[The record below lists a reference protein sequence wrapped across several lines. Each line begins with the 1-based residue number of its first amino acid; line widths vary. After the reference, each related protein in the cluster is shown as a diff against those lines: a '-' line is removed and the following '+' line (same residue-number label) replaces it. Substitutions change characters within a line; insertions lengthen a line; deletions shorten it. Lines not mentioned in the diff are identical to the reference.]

1 MARRRAT
8 VTITGLARLRQRLE
22 DLPEEIRQ
30 ALVKGVRESAE
41 AVRDDVQRNV
51 PADTGNLRESVDIR
65 YREGGLVADVGW
77 FEPADFYAAFV
88 EYGTRRQPAQPSLH
102 PALQR
107 ERGRYAAR
115 LTDEVRRV
123 LR

>member
-1 MARRRAT
+1 MARRRAA
-8 VTITGLARLRQRLE
+8 VTITGVARLRQRLE

-30 ALVKGVRESAE
+30 ALVKGVKESAE
-41 AVRDDVQRNV
+41 AVRDDVQRSV
-51 PADTGNLRESVDIR
+51 AADTGNLRESVDIR

-77 FEPADFYAAFV
+77 FDQSDFYAAFV